1 MLTSLANIVAI
12 VVVGILVWRLGR
24 ERRIGNN
31 PAARWLRVAALVP
44 LGLPAVIYLVFGI
57 GEARSGDAGGVMH
70 LVTLIPL
77 VLLAVL
83 AWMRPLEGGI
93 AFFACG
99 VVAAIG
105 YIAAVAPSGPLPPG
119 TLLNSMLTITAY
131 PQILSGVLFF
141 LAGWLARRG
150 GAQVGE
156 QVKMTS

>member
-1 MLTSLANIVAI
+1 MLMSIANIVAI
-12 VVVGILVWRLGR
+12 VVMGILVWRLGR
-24 ERRIGNN
+24 ERRVGNS
-31 PAARWLRVAALVP
+31 PAARWLRIAALIP
-44 LGLPAVIYLVFGI
+44 LGLPVSIYLLFGI
-57 GEARSGDAGGVMH
+57 GETGSGEPGGAMH

-105 YIAAVAPSGPLPPG
+105 YLAAVAPSGPLPPG
-119 TLLNSMLTITAY
+119 TLMNSMLTITAY

-141 LAGWLARRG
+141 LAGWLSRRAR
-150 GAQVGE
+150 APVAE
-156 QVKMTS
+156 QGKTTS

>member
-1 MLTSLANIVAI
+1 
-12 VVVGILVWRLGR
+12 
-24 ERRIGNN
+24 
-31 PAARWLRVAALVP
+31 
-44 LGLPAVIYLVFGI
+44 
-57 GEARSGDAGGVMH
+57 MH

-93 AFFACG
+93 AFFLCG

-119 TLLNSMLTITAY
+119 TLMNSMLIITAY

-141 LAGWLARRG
+141 LAMAGLGVYAVMLAGWSSNSKREESDG
-150 GAQVGE
+150 
-156 QVKMTS
+156 